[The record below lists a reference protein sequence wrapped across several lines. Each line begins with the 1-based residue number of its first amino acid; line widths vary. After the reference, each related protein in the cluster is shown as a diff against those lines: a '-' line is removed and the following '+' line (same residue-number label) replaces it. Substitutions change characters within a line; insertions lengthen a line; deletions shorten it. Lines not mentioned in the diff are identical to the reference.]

1 MDYKRFLTSK
11 AVNLKPSGIR
21 KFFDVV
27 SEFPDAI
34 SLGVGEPDFVT
45 PYSIREAA
53 IRSIQ
58 KGYTQYTSNNGLIE
72 LRDKISE
79 YLFSRFNLKYNPKDE
94 IIVTIGGSEA
104 VDVILRAIIDNGD
117 EILIPEPCFVSYAP
131 CVSLCGGVPVSVDC
145 YAENEFKVTAEN
157 IEKSITKKTK
167 AILLSYPNNPTG
179 AIMEKEYLEKIM
191 PIIIKHDLFVITDE
205 IYAELTYG
213 VEHTSIA
220 SLKGMWERTVLVSG
234 FSKAFA
240 MTGWRIGYICAPFQ
254 IIEHV
259 RKIHQ
264 YAIMCAPT
272 VSQYAA
278 LAALKEGLNDNFSV
292 VKEMRDEYNNRRRFM
307 VKSFNELGLKCFE
320 PKGAFYVFPCVSSTG
335 LDGDEFAE
343 NLLKAKKVAV
353 IPGSAFG
360 NCGKDFVRCSYAYSI
375 KSLDM
380 AVERIAA
387 FLKERN

>member
-1 MDYKRFLTSK
+1 MDYKKLLSDK

-27 SEFPDAI
+27 SEFPDAV

-72 LRDKISE
+72 LREKNAE
-79 YLFSRFNLKYNPKDE
+79 YLSVRFNLNYNPQNE
-94 IIVTIGGSEA
+94 IIITIGGSEA
-104 VDVILRAIIDNGD
+104 IDIILRAIVDYGD

-131 CVSLCGGVPVSVDC
+131 CVSLCGGVPISVECFDKD
-145 YAENEFKVTAEN
+145 EFKVTAESL
-157 IEKSITKKTK
+157 EKKITKKTK

-179 AIMEKEYLEKIM
+179 AIMEKEHLEKII
-191 PIIIKHDLFVITDE
+191 PVILKHDLFVISDE

-213 VEHTSIA
+213 LEHTSIA
-220 SLKGMWERTVLVSG
+220 SLKGMQERTVLVSG

-240 MTGWRIGYICAPFQ
+240 MTGWRVGYICAPPE

-272 VSQYAA
+272 MSQYAA
-278 LAALKEGLNDNFSV
+278 LAALKEGLIDNFSV

-320 PKGAFYVFPCVSSTG
+320 PKGAFYVFPRVISTG
-335 LDGDEFAE
+335 LNGDEFAE
-343 NLLKAKKVAV
+343 NLLKSKKVAV
-353 IPGSAFG
+353 VPGSAFG
-360 NCGKDFVRCSYAYSI
+360 ECGKDFVRCSYAYSI
-375 KSLDM
+375 KNLDM

-387 FLKERN
+387 FLKERG